1 MKPEKAKKTVYVQ
14 LKKERKKLEIIESRS
29 KGSEKN
35 VSIKKREKSTK
46 NGWTCGGEQER
57 EIYATGMWNVLYIRS
72 LVYNTQATRDKKD
85 STPSTKT
92 RCEDQETRHIKVV
105 GAVPQRGVDM
115 RLENMG

>member
-29 KGSEKN
+29 KGSERN
-35 VSIKKREKSTK
+35 VSKKKREKAQRMAGRVVENK
-46 NGWTCGGEQER
+46 KER
-57 EIYATGMWNVLYIRS
+57 SMPLASGMFYIYALLS
-72 LVYNTQATRDKKD
+72 NTQATRDKKD

-92 RCEDQETRHIKVV
+92 RCEDQETRHIRVV
-105 GAVPQRGVDM
+105 GAVPQRGADM